1 MYTKTESLTDPLR
14 NQSLLGCVFYF
25 YFILLYVLTMF
36 STHPPPQDFT
46 FAAGAFLF
54 LSFVIIF
61 LPLISR
67 PSSVL
72 FLLCVFRKLRP
83 LLYIIHWMGLRYHP
97 NKLLFSPSYPLLFF
111 LFFSFPFNCLLFDF
125 SCAFDLSEHFG
136 LSLMCIL
143 G

>member
-25 YFILLYVLTMF
+25 FFILLYVLTMF

-61 LPLISR
+61 LPFISR
-67 PSSVL
+67 PSCVL

-97 NKLLFSPSYPLLFF
+97 NKLLFFPLTPSPFF
-111 LFFSFPFNCLLFDF
+111 LFFCLLLDF